1 MEDRNY
7 RGSNKE
13 SIKINSAVEVSK
25 ELEGTETVYTIQ
37 SETYQQAVYLKP
49 ETAKLVIEALT
60 KLLKNKRL
68 EYKKAKGE
76 CIKVSMSDKIGK

>member
-1 MEDRNY
+1 MEAKNY

-13 SIKINSAVEVSK
+13 SIKVNSVVEVSK

-49 ETAKLVIEALT
+49 ETAKLVMEALT
-60 KLLKNKRL
+60 KLLKDKKL

-76 CIKVSMSDKIGK
+76 CIKISMFDKIGK